1 MHTTFTQQFQTLLL
15 MNVLREI
22 HFHDNAVQVN
32 GKLAYV
38 PQEPWIISGT
48 LKSNILFGLP
58 YDQNK
63 FSNIMEA
70 CALAEVGLLPN
81 VNLCTCSFTYFIHP
95 VVGH

>member
-1 MHTTFTQQFQTLLL
+1 

-22 HFHDNAVQVN
+22 HFNENAVQVN

-63 FSNIMEA
+63 FSSILEA
-70 CALAEVGLLPN
+70 CALSEVGVLHK
-81 VNLCTCSFTYFIHP
+81 VNLCSCSFIYFIHL